1 MTNTT
6 QTQIISRDER
16 RAFEAAWIAYVG
28 TGKADAP
35 TFILQALLRGRDPK
49 RGFSPI
55 TNGTKL
61 ANGQTAWQG
70 YRHALAELRWRLG
83 SYVAAVWPDLMGK
96 GLGPTRYE
104 AIVADLA
111 AALDL
116 LKKEA

>member
-1 MTNTT
+1 MTNTN
-6 QTQIISRDER
+6 QTQMISRDER
-16 RAFEAAWIAYVG
+16 RAFDAAWMAYVG

-70 YRHALAELRWRLG
+70 YRQALAALRWRLG
-83 SYVAAVWPDLMGK
+83 SYVASVWPDLMGK

-104 AIVADLA
+104 PLVADLA
-111 AALDL
+111 KTLDL
-116 LKKEA
+116 LAKEA

>member
-6 QTQIISRDER
+6 QTQLISRDER
-16 RAFEAAWIAYVG
+16 RTFDAAWIAYVG
-28 TGKADAP
+28 TGKATAP
-35 TFILQALLRGRDPK
+35 AFILQAILRGRDPK

-70 YRHALAELRWRLG
+70 YRQALGELRWRLG
-83 SYVAAVWPDLMGK
+83 SYVADVWPDLMGN
-96 GLGPTRYE
+96 GLGPNRYE
-104 AIVADLA
+104 TLVADLA
-111 AALDL
+111 KTIDL